1 MSKYN
6 AVKTS
11 IDGFTFDSKVEGEYY
26 LKLKEKQRTGEILAF
41 ELQPKFLLQ
50 NGFRKEGKWIHPIHY
65 IADFEVTYP
74 DGRVEIVD
82 IKGQT
87 TQVFDLKKK
96 LFYAKHPD
104 KTLKLLKKVNKYG
117 GFIELDEYARIKKEE
132 KKNAK

>member
-1 MSKYN
+1 MKTKYN
-6 AVKTS
+6 SSKTVL
-11 IDGFTFDSKVEGEYY
+11 DGFKFHSKVEGEYY
-26 LKLKEKQRTGEILAF
+26 LLLKEKQRTGEILAF

-96 LFYAKHPD
+96 LFYAKYPD
-104 KTLKLLKKVNKYG
+104 INLVLLKHVKKYG
-117 GFIELDEYARIKKEE
+117 GFITLQEYAERKKQE
-132 KKNAK
+132 KKS